1 MNDQLSYN
9 SDDEVAM
16 LEKEMNEVR
25 KEEM

>member
-1 MNDQLSYN
+1 MNDQFSYN

-16 LEKEMNEVR
+16 LEKENEVR